1 MNIILQLIEDPMTS
15 DISSGIGWL
24 VWLLLFGI
32 IAIIAIVA
40 RVLFKTDEERKEK
53 VVVPKVTAKIDYHA
67 TAQVDGIQNS
77 FKFIVDDVDKKV
89 IILYPTS
96 AFKYP
101 TSAFKSIPYADI
113 MGVEIIENGTTVF
126 EKSMMRTLGG
136 ALIGDL
142 IAGDAGMIVGGLSGS
157 AKQVKK
163 VSSITVVIKLR
174 NLSEPSVDIVCFD
187 AMEHVGIEE
196 IDTND
201 DSVVGI
207 EYREGEKSATRI
219 AQLIGVIIDENDR
232 QQKKQD
238 NGSGDNKTES
248 GNISDVKALEKLV
261 SLKEKGLIS
270 EEEYSAMKAKII
282 K

>member
-15 DISSGIGWL
+15 DMSSGIGWL
-24 VWLLLFGI
+24 LWLLLFGI

-89 IILYPTS
+89 IIL
-96 AFKYP
+96 YP